1 MITMSSNEYED
12 WVSRSDEE
20 ILNELTASY
29 IDAEEPISGIRAVVL
44 LGYFDSRYHN
54 DGCFGF
60 FDHDFIYPRS
70 KTAEKTK
77 SAASTV
83 GCEFLLPMLD
93 LGVELRSVAD
103 DQRDTN
109 AEWDAMDDEYERR
122 RHELVEAVG
131 RFMRNNRHLFVAE

>member
-1 MITMSSNEYED
+1 
-12 WVSRSDEE
+12 
-20 ILNELTASY
+20 
-29 IDAEEPISGIRAVVL
+29 
-44 LGYFDSRYHN
+44 
-54 DGCFGF
+54 
-60 FDHDFIYPRS
+60 
-70 KTAEKTK
+70 
-77 SAASTV
+77 
-83 GCEFLLPMLD
+83 MLD